1 MKLIRDPVHGYI
13 ELDDKLVSVV
23 SDPYFQRLRY
33 ITQTG
38 LAYLVYPGM
47 THSRFEHS
55 LGAMFLASEFLRY
68 IRRNSEVDFISEDYI
83 SLVSAVALLH
93 DVGHMPFSHTYE
105 NALETYSKIYG
116 KVEGYSGRK
125 THVELGIK
133 LIEEEMS
140 SALEKAFGNT
150 FSDPVGFI
158 KRVLRESPRNKEERL
173 AALVISN
180 FIDADRGDYLLRDSY
195 HAGVEYGIYDVE
207 RLKRFLVFVDGKLA
221 VFKKAKPIVEHF
233 LLARMYMYQNV
244 YFHSVVGMYNAIL
257 AQGMAKL
264 FASGKLEPI
273 PDVKDYVNYVDF
285 RVLNLLKDQEPF
297 GEGVIYRRGWKRVK
311 VDLNEDCAN
320 QIRGK
325 VEDLTKASEGLII
338 LHEFRDVPYKERE
351 NEAFYVYDGEL
362 HELSKVSQIAR
373 SISDIKKAVIVYHS
387 SYESVVSPIVKEVVE
402 CLRTKD
408 G

>member
-1 MKLIRDPVHGYI
+1 VKLIRDPVHGYI

-68 IRRNSEVDFISEDYI
+68 IRRNSEVDFVSEDYI

-133 LIEEEMS
+133 LIEEELS
-140 SALEKAFGNT
+140 SALEKAFGYT
-150 FSDPVGFI
+150 FSDPVSFI
-158 KRVLRESPRNKEERL
+158 KRVLRESPRDKEERL

-221 VFKKAKPIVEHF
+221 VF
-233 LLARMYMYQNV
+233 
-244 YFHSVVGMYNAIL
+244 
-257 AQGMAKL
+257 
-264 FASGKLEPI
+264 
-273 PDVKDYVNYVDF
+273 
-285 RVLNLLKDQEPF
+285 
-297 GEGVIYRRGWKRVK
+297 
-311 VDLNEDCAN
+311 
-320 QIRGK
+320 
-325 VEDLTKASEGLII
+325 
-338 LHEFRDVPYKERE
+338 
-351 NEAFYVYDGEL
+351 
-362 HELSKVSQIAR
+362 R
-373 SISDIKKAVIVYHS
+373 S
-387 SYESVVSPIVKEVVE
+387 
-402 CLRTKD
+402 
-408 G
+408 